1 MFHSDNGIKN
11 SSDVMEKILVIDDEK
26 NIRELIEDILSEEG
40 YQIFIAQN
48 GKEGV
53 EFFKK
58 FSSQIDLV
66 ILDIIM
72 PELDGKD
79 CYYEI
84 KKINPQIKVILT
96 SGYSKSNIKDELLKN
111 GVDAYVPK
119 PFNVGILLKAVE
131 QVLT

>member
-1 MFHSDNGIKN
+1 M
-11 SSDVMEKILVIDDEK
+11 IDDEK
-26 NIRELIEDILSEEG
+26 KFRELIEEILGEEG
-40 YQIFIAQN
+40 YRILFAKN

-53 EFFKK
+53 DIFKK
-58 FSSQIDLV
+58 FSDQIDLV

-84 KKINPQIKVILT
+84 KRINPQVKVLLT

-111 GVDAYVPK
+111 GVDAYLCK
-119 PFNVGILLKAVE
+119 PFNIDVLLKTVQ
-131 QVLT
+131 QVLA